1 MNESKSIGRKAAG
14 AGMLVN
20 VPKLITAYY
29 AEVPD
34 PAVPAQRVAFGTSG
48 HRGSSLEK
56 AFNEWHILAISQA
69 ICLYRKQHQIDGP
82 LFLGMDTHAL
92 SVPAMASSLEVL
104 AANGVDVMIAD
115 RDEYTPTPV
124 ISHAILTYNRGR
136 QTGLA
141 DGIVI
146 TPSHNPPHD
155 GGFKYNPP
163 NGGPAESGVTGWIEA
178 KANEFL
184 AAGLQGVIA
193 DNVREGSSRQHD
205 TSARLPYCLHQR
217 PWQCDRHGRHSR
229 REDQPGRGSARRRW
243 GPLLGA
249 NCRTLRVEPHRRQ
262 RGRRSDFPL
271 HDGGLG
277 RPDSHGPILTLCD
290 AAVDRHQGSLR
301 DRLGLRH
308 RS

>member
-1 MNESKSIGRKAAG
+1 MKVSPLAG
-14 AGMLVN
+14 KPPEPGMLVN

-48 HRGSSLEK
+48 HRGSSLDK
-56 AFNEWHILAISQA
+56 AFNGWHILAISQA

-115 RDEYTPTPV
+115 REEYTPTPA

-146 TPSHNPPHD
+146 TPSHNPP
-155 GGFKYNPP
+155 
-163 NGGPAESGVTGWIEA
+163 
-178 KANEFL
+178 
-184 AAGLQGVIA
+184 
-193 DNVREGSSRQHD
+193 
-205 TSARLPYCLHQR
+205 
-217 PWQCDRHGRHSR
+217 
-229 REDQPGRGSARRRW
+229 
-243 GPLLGA
+243 
-249 NCRTLRVEPHRRQ
+249 
-262 RGRRSDFPL
+262 
-271 HDGGLG
+271 
-277 RPDSHGPILTLCD
+277 
-290 AAVDRHQGSLR
+290 R
-301 DRLGLRH
+301 D
-308 RS
+308 